1 MNLPWKDF
9 LGVTWLDTG
18 SVDSLLEAGNFVQ
31 IIEKRQGIKI
41 ACLEEIALDSG
52 WITKATVSENLKE
65 NNHQSSYSIYLR
77 GLL

>member
-1 MNLPWKDF
+1 MSK
-9 LGVTWLDTG
+9 
-18 SVDSLLEAGNFVQ
+18 LL
-31 IIEKRQGIKI
+31 KRQGIKI

-77 GLL
+77 AVVKIEKTAIDGPAIITPSKV